1 MAEQY
6 TVLDFDETLYNKDSL
21 ITIYRHFIRS
31 NPVLLLWAPLQ
42 FSGFVLHQLKLI
54 STSQFKNIFM
64 LFFSFY
70 SIRKIEKLA
79 AGFWEKEFPASF
91 NPELLQVVKD
101 NKPVVVITASPLIY
115 LTPLIRKFPGIIFI
129 GTRLKNNYGLYL
141 IEGKNC
147 KGEEKLI
154 QFHLRFG
161 KEASISSAYSDSITD
176 QPLFDAAAHAYMIE
190 KGMIRKLH

>member
-1 MAEQY
+1 MAKQY

-21 ITIYRHFIRS
+21 ITIHRYFMRK
-31 NPVLLLWAPLQ
+31 NPLLLLWAPLQ
-42 FSGFVLHQLKLI
+42 FSGFVLYRLKLI

-79 AGFWEKEFPASF
+79 AAFWEKEFPASF
-91 NPELLQVVKD
+91 NAELLQVVKD
-101 NKPVVVITASPLIY
+101 NKPVVIITASPLVY
-115 LTPLIRKFPGIIFI
+115 FTPLIQKFPGILFI
-129 GTRLKNNYGLYL
+129 GTRLKNKYGFYL

-147 KGEEKLI
+147 KGKEKLV
-154 QFHLRFG
+154 QFYLRFG
-161 KEASISSAYSDSITD
+161 ENAAIASAYSDSITD

-190 KGMIRKLH
+190 KGTIRKLH